1 MSSRDLFALAIVLL
15 VHGAPA
21 AAQKAPSA
29 LPVRFVSSNG
39 AKHVVI
45 YALAEVRYTPLR
57 LTNPD
62 RFVFDIEGELPGV
75 GKGLHT
81 LPVGDP
87 LLKQIRVAENA
98 PGMTRVV
105 LDLAQPG
112 DYVAFRLTNPERLN
126 IELRS
131 KDAAAPEAP
140 PNPVRAP
147 VHFTSAGDVT
157 RVTIDIPANAAY
169 ISTRLNNPDRILFDI
184 RGALPKAE
192 TRDPLLA
199 VGDTRL
205 KQIRMVEVE
214 PGSTRLVF
222 DLAQPVE
229 YTAARLNQPSR
240 LLVELKGASAPPAGV
255 PLVQATE
262 LRAIV
267 NPSLGQK
274 AITPGFS
281 PTNTPVALETPVKK
295 LQTEPETDAPGSMV
309 NAIGDSSTA
318 PEPQRRPEP
327 TLASA
332 LVTSVPTQ
340 PLAPERPLVSAMVIS
355 SVPMQTPKSTA
366 AGVQKI
372 VPLQG
377 ADAINNIQTGSA
389 VEPVVEV
396 RDGRD
401 LPVAGAEVQF
411 QLPTAGPGGFFAGR
425 TLALNTRTD
434 EHGQAAGAG
443 FTPNSVPGPF
453 AIRVT
458 AGSENQTASLVINQ
472 RNVTNAA
479 QASRLTS
486 RSRSLK
492 WRIIGIAA
500 GVGVTTGITLALHGG
515 GSSSASTKLP
525 NSVTVSTGPITIGG
539 PH

>member
-1 MSSRDLFALAIVLL
+1 MSRDLFALAIVLL
-15 VHGAPA
+15 FHGAPM
-21 AAQKAPSA
+21 AAQKAPAA
-29 LPVRFVSSNG
+29 LPVRFVSANG
-39 AKHVVI
+39 STRVVI

-62 RFVFDIEGELPGV
+62 RIVFDIEGELPGM
-75 GKGLHT
+75 GKGLRT

-87 LLKQIRVAENA
+87 LVKQIRMVENPA
-98 PGMTRVV
+98 GVTRVV

-112 DYVAFRLTNPERLN
+112 DYVAFRLTNPERLS
-126 IELRS
+126 IELRPR
-131 KDAAAPEAP
+131 DASMPDAPQDLAGGP
-140 PNPVRAP
+140 I
-147 VHFTSAGDVT
+147 HFTSAADVT
-157 RVTIDIPANAAY
+157 RVTIDMPANAAY
-169 ISTRLNNPDRILFDI
+169 ISTRLNNPDRVLFDI
-184 RGALPKAE
+184 RGALPKAD
-192 TRDPLLA
+192 TRDPVVR
-199 VGDTRL
+199 VGDARL
-205 KQIRMVEVE
+205 NQIRMVETE
-214 PGSTRLVF
+214 PGSSRLVF

-240 LLVELKGASAPPAGV
+240 LLVELRPESTPPAGA

-262 LRAIV
+262 LRTLV
-267 NPSLGQK
+267 NPPLGQK
-274 AITPGFS
+274 SVTPAFG
-281 PTNTPVALETPVKK
+281 PVNGQETALGKPPV
-295 LQTEPETDAPGSMV
+295 EPEPDVPESKW
-309 NAIGDSSTA
+309 A
-318 PEPQRRPEP
+318 PEPQRLPDA

-332 LVTSVPTQ
+332 LVTGVPAQ
-340 PLAPERPLVSAMVIS
+340 PLRPEPPLVSALVIS
-355 SVPMQTPKSTA
+355 SVPVQPPKPTS

-401 LPVAGAEVQF
+401 LPVAGADVQF
-411 QLPTAGPGGFFAGR
+411 QLPTTGPGGFFPGR

-443 FTPNSVPGPF
+443 FTPNSVAGPF

-479 QASRLTS
+479 EASRLTS

-500 GVGVTTGITLALHGG
+500 GAGVTTGITLALHGG
-515 GSSSASTKLP
+515 GSSSASTRLP